1 MEKNIEKQ
9 NTKRRSTFAVL
20 FYINRTKVRKDG
32 MCQLLCKVS
41 IDAEWA
47 QIGTKVSVNPAI
59 WNPEKGRADGR
70 SENAVTVNRA
80 INDLTSEIAGHYER
94 IKNSLGFITAEL
106 VKNAVKG
113 IGQKPLTLL
122 ALFREHNEE
131 FKKRVGIDRIQE
143 TYDSYLRSYKHLSAF
158 VREKRG
164 VEDVTLR
171 SLDRVFYDDFEV
183 FLRTVRNL
191 KPKSVHEHLYRLK
204 KLTMRAVSQGTLR
217 RDPYC
222 RLHPELPK
230 RKSRHMKLEDLK
242 TLMTTPVKKPQLQFV
257 RDMFIFSTFT
267 GLAYA
272 DLKKL
277 SVNDITQAKDGI
289 WWIHIHRQKTDTL
302 SSVRLLDIPLQIIE
316 KYRNLRTGDRVFNI
330 YTRRYFIQLTR
341 ELGRVYGFDLTFHQ
355 ARHNYGTHITL
366 SLGVPIETVS
376 RMMGHTSISTTQI
389 YAQVTDTKVDEDMK
403 RLRATGFETGLL
415 CVKRISL
422 QRKNETRK
430 RKPYETRKR
439 RNDLPEPQAVS
450 PHLINEEGLYPALF
464 LPASLVGIVQNLHDI
479 GLFVKSLPL
488 NHVVRDH
495 TECTVFLQCAPAY
508 PQDFGK
514 FLVRKETFTIE
525 KGSRHILHR

>member
-1 MEKNIEKQ
+1 MEKNIENQ
-9 NTKRRSTFAVL
+9 NIKRRSTFAVL

-47 QIGTKVSVNPAI
+47 QIGTKVSVNPSS
-59 WNPEKGRADGR
+59 WNPDKGRADGR
-70 SENAVTVNRA
+70 RENAVTVNRA
-80 INDLTSEIAGHYER
+80 IDDLTDEITGHYDR

-131 FKKRVGIDRIQE
+131 FKKRIGIDRIQE
-143 TYDSYLRSYKHLSAF
+143 TYDSYKRSYKHLSAF
-158 VREKRG
+158 VQEKKG

-171 SLDRVFYDDFEV
+171 SLDRAFYDDFEL
-183 FLRTVRNL
+183 FLRTNRNQ
-191 KPKSVHEHLYRLK
+191 KPKTVHEHLYRLK

-242 TLMTTPVKKPQLQFV
+242 TLMTTPVEKPQLQFI

-277 SVNDITQAKDGI
+277 SVNDITQAKDGT

-302 SSVRLLDIPLQIIE
+302 SSVRLLDIPFQIIE
-316 KYRNLRTGDRVFNI
+316 KYRGQRIGDKVFNI
-330 YTRRYFIQLTR
+330 FSRGYFIMLTR
-341 ELGRVYGFDLTFHQ
+341 ELGQVYGFDLTFHQ
-355 ARHNYGTHITL
+355 ARHNFGTHITL

-376 RMMGHTSISTTQI
+376 RMMGHTSISTTQL
-389 YAQVTDTKVDEDMK
+389 YAQVTNNKVDEDMK
-403 RLRATGFETGLL
+403 KLRSTGFTS
-415 CVKRISL
+415 RIDL
-422 QRKNETRK
+422 YEEDFTAKKKRK
-430 RKPYETRKR
+430 R
-439 RNDLPEPQAVS
+439 EPQ
-450 PHLINEEGLYPALF
+450 
-464 LPASLVGIVQNLHDI
+464 
-479 GLFVKSLPL
+479 
-488 NHVVRDH
+488 
-495 TECTVFLQCAPAY
+495 TE
-508 PQDFGK
+508 
-514 FLVRKETFTIE
+514 
-525 KGSRHILHR
+525 

>member
-1 MEKNIEKQ
+1 MGKNAENQ

-41 IDAEWA
+41 IDAEWV
-47 QIGTKVSVNPAI
+47 QIGTKVSVNPNI
-59 WNPEKGRADGR
+59 WNPEKGWADGR

-80 INDLTSEIAGHYER
+80 IDDLTNEITGHYLR

-143 TYDSYLRSYKHLSAF
+143 TYDSYQRSYKHLSAF
-158 VREKRG
+158 IQKKKG

-171 SLDRVFYDDFEV
+171 SLDRVFYDDFEL
-183 FLRTVRNL
+183 FLRTDRNL

-242 TLMTTPVKKPQLQFV
+242 TLMTTPVEKPQLQFV
-257 RDMFIFSTFT
+257 RDIIFSTFT

-277 SVNDITQAKDGI
+277 STNDITQAEDGT

-316 KYRNLRTGDRVFNI
+316 KYRSQRTGDKVFNV
-330 YTRRYFIQLTR
+330 YERSYFIVLTR
-341 ELGRVYGFDLTFHQ
+341 ELGKVYGFDLTFHQ
-355 ARHNYGTHITL
+355 ARHNFGTHITL

-376 RMMGHTSISTTQI
+376 RMMGHTSISTTQL
-389 YAQVTDTKVDEDMK
+389 YAQVTDNKVDEDMK
-403 RLRATGFETGLL
+403 KLRSTGFAS
-415 CVKRISL
+415 RIDICEEDFTA
-422 QRKNETRK
+422 KKKRK
-430 RKPYETRKR
+430 RKP
-439 RNDLPEPQAVS
+439 Q
-450 PHLINEEGLYPALF
+450 
-464 LPASLVGIVQNLHDI
+464 
-479 GLFVKSLPL
+479 
-488 NHVVRDH
+488 
-495 TECTVFLQCAPAY
+495 TV
-508 PQDFGK
+508 
-514 FLVRKETFTIE
+514 
-525 KGSRHILHR
+525 

>member
-1 MEKNIEKQ
+1 MEKNTGNQ

-41 IDAEWA
+41 IDAEWE

-70 SENAVTVNRA
+70 SENALTVNRA
-80 INDLTSEIAGHYER
+80 IDDLTHEICGHYDR

-158 VREKRG
+158 IREKKG

-171 SLDRVFYDDFEV
+171 SLDRAFYDDFEL
-183 FLRTVRNL
+183 FLRTDHNL

-242 TLMTTPVKKPQLQFV
+242 TLMTTPVEKPQLQFV

-277 SVNDITQAKDGI
+277 SINDIARADDGT
-289 WWIHIHRQKTDTL
+289 WWIHLHRQKTDTL
-302 SSVRLLDIPLQIIE
+302 SSVRLLDIPLRIIE
-316 KYRNLRTGDRVFNI
+316 KYRSQRTGDKVYNVYSRGYYNS
-330 YTRRYFIQLTR
+330 LTR
-341 ELGRVYGFDLTFHQ
+341 ELGEVYGFDLTFHQ
-355 ARHNYGTHITL
+355 ARHNFGTHITL

-403 RLRATGFETGLL
+403 RLRATGFWDKTDL
-415 CVKRISL
+415 CEEDFTAGK
-422 QRKNETRK
+422 KRK
-430 RKPYETRKR
+430 R
-439 RNDLPEPQAVS
+439 NSDPQ
-450 PHLINEEGLYPALF
+450 
-464 LPASLVGIVQNLHDI
+464 
-479 GLFVKSLPL
+479 K
-488 NHVVRDH
+488 
-495 TECTVFLQCAPAY
+495 
-508 PQDFGK
+508 
-514 FLVRKETFTIE
+514 
-525 KGSRHILHR
+525 